1 MFQRFIR
8 AIKSMFG
15 GMVSSMEDPKLIL
28 EQNIR
33 ELNDQIPQM
42 NENIATVKANAVM
55 LRKEVDRIE
64 KTIAELTSK
73 IKSAINAD
81 RDDLAEGYALQL
93 EKAKE
98 NLQQSKEQLQFAE
111 QAYEKAIKVKKTF
124 MREKDRK
131 IKEARDALRA
141 SERAEWQSKVANAL
155 ESFEMGGLDQTHNE
169 MVNRIN
175 EETAR
180 NEARM
185 EIALESVDTETMEIE
200 ANAEKLRARELVNQ
214 FKQDMGKESAPK
226 EETGKKTIDIEE
238 QPKADKESTKTVG
251 KDKTK
256 S

>member
-1 MFQRFIR
+1 MFKRFIR

-15 GMVSSMEDPKLIL
+15 GFVSSMEDPKLIL

-42 NENIATVKANAVM
+42 NENITTVKANAMM
-55 LRKEVDRIE
+55 LRKEVE
-64 KTIAELTSK
+64 KYEKSISEITSK
-73 IKSAINAD
+73 IRSAIEAD

-98 NLQQSKEQLQFAE
+98 NLQHSKQQLKYAD
-111 QAYEKAIKVKKTF
+111 QAYEKALKVKQAF

-141 SERAEWQSKVANAL
+141 SERAEWQSKVADAL
-155 ESFEMGGLDQTHNE
+155 ESFEMGGLDQTHSE
-169 MVNRIN
+169 MVNRLN

-200 ANAEKLRARELVNQ
+200 ANAEKLRAKELVNQ
-214 FKQDMGKESAPK
+214 FKVEMGKDSASK
-226 EETGKKTIDIEE
+226 EDETIDIEE
-238 QPKADKESTKTVG
+238 PTKSEKESSQKTVG
-251 KDKTK
+251 KERTK
-256 S
+256 SN